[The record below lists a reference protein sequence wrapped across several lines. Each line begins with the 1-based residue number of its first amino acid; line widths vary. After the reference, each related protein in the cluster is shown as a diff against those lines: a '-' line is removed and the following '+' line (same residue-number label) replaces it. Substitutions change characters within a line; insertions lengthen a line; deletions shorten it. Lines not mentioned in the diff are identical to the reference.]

1 MRRNSVVF
9 KLFIVTTTLI
19 LIVFSSVMLAEVF
32 FFEKFYHSSKVQ
44 TLEENMIY
52 LKDQINKEE
61 LNEQQI
67 NEQIASFMNQNDATI
82 SILNEHFNHMPIE
95 PYFIE
100 LNVDQTLISIRIP
113 NEGMEVGSIPQ
124 ELEIGNTLVI
134 DGIFIDEKN
143 TILQPVEINPP
154 KFRDVQMGLSR
165 VQGKVT
171 DFLLPEQRS
180 YNPLYQDTLID
191 EVLNDWIP
199 NSRELSLLKDGSIVQ
214 RQWQDKWSGVNYIV
228 LTSSLGDKD
237 RYLMVMAS
245 LQPVGEAV
253 EVLKQ
258 YFILIAPIVI
268 GLVIILS
275 MIYSRIVSRPIR
287 MLSRSATRLAKL
299 DFSEQ
304 IEIHSKDEFGG
315 LARDMNSLSNN
326 LQAAL
331 NDLTLANGKLQ
342 EEIKEKQQAEK
353 LRKQLIANLSHELK
367 TPLGIIKGFTE
378 GLQDNIAKEKS
389 ERYLSLIVSETDR
402 MNALILDMLELSKYE
417 AKAIRLQ
424 MENFSLT
431 ELIQNVAESFSQ
443 QLESKRLLLS
453 FDFEADQILVIA
465 DYRRMEQVILNLL
478 SNAIRHA
485 FEDTIITV
493 SIARTEAGKVTVMI
507 ENIGSF
513 IAEEELSNIWE
524 QFYRIENSR
533 NRKSGG
539 TGLGLAIVKHILE
552 LHQSEYR
559 GMNTNQGVAF
569 SFTLNEDRG
578 EQDE

>member
-1 MRRNSVVF
+1 
-9 KLFIVTTTLI
+9 
-19 LIVFSSVMLAEVF
+19 
-32 FFEKFYHSSKVQ
+32 
-44 TLEENMIY
+44 
-52 LKDQINKEE
+52 
-61 LNEQQI
+61 
-67 NEQIASFMNQNDATI
+67 
-82 SILNEHFNHMPIE
+82 
-95 PYFIE
+95 
-100 LNVDQTLISIRIP
+100 
-113 NEGMEVGSIPQ
+113 
-124 ELEIGNTLVI
+124 
-134 DGIFIDEKN
+134 
-143 TILQPVEINPP
+143 
-154 KFRDVQMGLSR
+154 MGLSR
-165 VQGKVT
+165 VHGKVT

-199 NSRELSLLKDGSIVQ
+199 NSRELSLLKDGSVVQ

-228 LTSSLGDKD
+228 LTSALEDQD

-253 EVLKQ
+253 EVLQQ

-268 GLVIILS
+268 ALVIILS

-304 IEIHSKDEFGG
+304 IEIRSKDEFGG

-342 EEIKEKQQAEK
+342 GEIKEKQQAEK

-367 TPLGIIKGFTE
+367 TPLGIIKGFAE

-431 ELIQNVAESFSQ
+431 DLIENVAESFSQ

-453 FDFEADQILVIA
+453 YDFEADQILVKA
-465 DYRRMEQVILNLL
+465 DYRRIEQVILNLL

-485 FEDTIITV
+485 SENTIITV
-493 SIARTEAGKVTVMI
+493 SITRTEVSKVTVII
-507 ENIGSF
+507 ENVGSF